1 MIRDLDVHSNASGS
15 FRLGSSGSCSNK
27 YTYFYKLYWK
37 LGRFFIRGRGNML
50 KYKKLIEALRLI
62 LSTSIGISMAFHW
75 INIIF
80 GLFLALILGL
90 IDQIFVKRY
99 IKKK

>member
-1 MIRDLDVHSNASGS
+1 
-15 FRLGSSGSCSNK
+15 
-27 YTYFYKLYWK
+27 
-37 LGRFFIRGRGNML
+37 ML

-62 LSTSIGISMAFHW
+62 LFTTIGISMAFHW

-90 IDQIFVKRY
+90 IDQIFVKPY
-99 IKKK
+99 IKRDQ